1 MFGDKRNRQNL
12 IDFYLEF
19 YDVYWIRLNF
29 IALKSAIK
37 ILCLIRTILRHINV
51 MFPLAIRWCDDPG

>member
-19 YDVYWIRLNF
+19 YDVYWIRSNF

-37 ILCLIRTILRHINV
+37 FRLPYKNHLE
-51 MFPLAIRWCDDPG
+51 AY